1 VHSDAF
7 LSDWIQ
13 LDDVIIAADGGL
25 QHCQRLGI
33 HPAVVIG
40 DLDSADPHALDW
52 AKANNARVIHY
63 PPAKNETD
71 LELALMYA
79 IDQGLQQIRIVG
91 ALGGRTD
98 HAIANLLL
106 LSQFD
111 DPQLDIRFEDG
122 IEEVFFIRNQSVIDG
137 LAEDLVSLLP
147 FDKRN
152 VMGVTTDGLAYP
164 LRMTPSHMARRV
176 GSAMSCWARMQKW
189 VFNWVCSCVSIPE
202 LQKEVKMNKTLVFLL
217 AGLMLAG
224 CASPAATPTPSQPT
238 LTVMAHDSFAV
249 SEPVVQAFEAQRAL
263 KWSS

>member
-1 VHSDAF
+1 MRAVIFANGVVHSDAF

-164 LRMTPSHMARRV
+164 L
-176 GSAMSCWARMQKW
+176 KDD
-189 VFNWVCSCVSIPE
+189 
-202 LQKEVKMNKTLVFLL
+202 
-217 AGLMLAG
+217 
-224 CASPAATPTPSQPT
+224 T
-238 LTVMAHDSFAV
+238 LTYGKTRGVSNVMLGAHAKV
-249 SEPVVQAFEAQRAL
+249 GIQLGLLLCIHTRITKRGKNE
-263 KWSS
+263 